1 MKKIIRMVVFSGVG
15 IYLTFLWNKGF
26 IIHLDP
32 PTFLETTLLVAL
44 AYYLIIPIAKVILL
58 PINILTFGLLSIALY
73 ALTFYVLA
81 HYTGFIQI
89 TGWKFEGLTFVGINI
104 HKTTV
109 DYLANLFLAS
119 FSVSVIIKLLNRL
132 I

>member
-32 PTFLETTLLVAL
+32 ATFLQTALLVAV
-44 AYYLIIPIAKVILL
+44 AYYLVIPIAKVILL

-73 ALTFYVLA
+73 ALTFYVLTR
-81 HYTGFIQI
+81 YTGFIQVS
-89 TGWKFEGLTFVGINI
+89 GWTFEGLSFAGISL
-104 HKTTV
+104 HKTTI

-119 FSVSVIIKLLNRL
+119 LSVSVIIKLIDRL

>member
-32 PTFLETTLLVAL
+32 PTFFETTLLVAL
-44 AYYLIIPIAKVILL
+44 AYYLVIPIAKVVLL

-81 HYTGFIQI
+81 HYTGFIQV
-89 TGWKFEGLTFVGINI
+89 TGWKFGGLTFMGISI

-109 DYLANLFLAS
+109 GYVANLFLAS

>member
-1 MKKIIRMVVFSGVG
+1 VKKIIRMIVFSGVG

-32 PTFLETTLLVAL
+32 LLFLETALLVAFS
-44 AYYLIIPIAKVILL
+44 YYLVIPIAKVILL

-73 ALTFYVLA
+73 ALTFYVLTR
-81 HYTGFIQI
+81 YTGFIHI
-89 TGWKFEGLTFVGINI
+89 DGWTFQGLTFAGITL
-104 HKTTV
+104 HKTV
-109 DYLANLFLAS
+109 IDYLPNLFLAS
-119 FSVSVIIKLLNRL
+119 LSVSVIIKLLDRL